1 MAKRNVVAKKKVVKK
16 NIARGVVYIS
26 ATFNNTNITIT
37 DEMGNVIC
45 WSTAGG
51 LGFKG
56 SKKSTPY
63 AAQQA
68 VESALSKAKE
78 HGVKEVG
85 IKVQGPGSGRE
96 TAIKSVGATEGVKV
110 LWIKDITPLLIMV
123 ADPLKEE
130 ECKEALWQD
139 IEVQ

>member
-1 MAKRNVVAKKKVVKK
+1 MAKKTMTKKKIVKK

-26 ATFNNTNITIT
+26 ATFNNTNVTVT
-37 DEMGNVIC
+37 DEVGNVIC
-45 WSTAGG
+45 WATAGG

-68 VESALSKAKE
+68 VESAMSKAKE
-78 HGVKEVG
+78 HGIKEVG

-96 TAIKSVGATEGVKV
+96 TAIKSVGTIDGIKV
-110 LWIKDITPLLIMV
+110 LWFKDITPLPHNGCRPPKKRRV
-123 ADPLKEE
+123 
-130 ECKEALWQD
+130 
-139 IEVQ
+139 